1 MSWLQNANKD
11 YTIITGDG
19 KKYIVNWLNA
29 RVATEFNTAQFNF
42 VNTQGT
48 LVRRSQIMGAVYD
61 IEIYFVGEDNLT
73 RAKDFRDSSANKN
86 AWTVNH
92 PMYGAIYVQPL
103 SLSYDDSSFNTTRI
117 TGQIM
122 ETNEDRVRDLL
133 TNVSPVDTIQLKKFD
148 TDFAFAQSYA
158 IDVAPPITADVSA
171 MQFNVT
177 TAERLQLAFAT
188 ISEDAELVRNTYSD
202 VNAQID
208 NGFANAFS
216 AVAGVQRM
224 LSLPVIFVNSIFN
237 RIDFLQRTAQ
247 ALYSSITS
255 LKVPHLKKLYENN
268 VSALITS
275 ICAASVTNVTA
286 TDYPN
291 RNSVVQIITILADT
305 YNDYILNLDTLQT
318 ETGDTPD
325 SYIPNFDSLN
335 LLGDIVSYTISNLFI
350 IASNAKQERTLTLSR
365 DNNVINIAFEIYG
378 LLEDD
383 STITQ
388 IVNDNNIGLSEI
400 MQLKKG
406 RKIIYYV

>member
-1 MSWLQNANKD
+1 
-11 YTIITGDG
+11 
-19 KKYIVNWLNA
+19 
-29 RVATEFNTAQFNF
+29 
-42 VNTQGT
+42 
-48 LVRRSQIMGAVYD
+48 
-61 IEIYFVGEDNLT
+61 
-73 RAKDFRDSSANKN
+73 
-86 AWTVNH
+86 
-92 PMYGAIYVQPL
+92 VQPL
-103 SLSYDDSSFNTTRI
+103 GLSYDDSSFNSTKV
-117 TGQIM
+117 TGRVM
-122 ETNEDRVRDLL
+122 ETIGRNRVL
-133 TNVSPVDTIQLKKFD
+133 TNNSPVDVIQLKKFD
-148 TDFAFAQSYA
+148 TDAAFAQSYA

-208 NGFANAFS
+208 NAFADAFS

-224 LSLPVIFVNSIFN
+224 LSLPTIFVNSIFS

-247 ALYSSITS
+247 ALYSAITG
-255 LKVPHLKKLYENN
+255 LTVPSLKKLYENN
-268 VSALITS
+268 VAALITS
-275 ICAASVTNVTA
+275 MCAASVTNVTA

-305 YNDYILNLDTLQT
+305 YNEYVVNLDALQT

-325 SYIPNFDSLN
+325 SYIPNFDSIN
-335 LLGDIVSYTISNLFI
+335 LLNDIVSYTISNLFV

-365 DNNVINIAFEIYG
+365 DNNVINVAFEIYG

-388 IVNDNNIGLSEI
+388 IINDNNIGLNEI

-406 RKIIYYV
+406 RQIIYYV